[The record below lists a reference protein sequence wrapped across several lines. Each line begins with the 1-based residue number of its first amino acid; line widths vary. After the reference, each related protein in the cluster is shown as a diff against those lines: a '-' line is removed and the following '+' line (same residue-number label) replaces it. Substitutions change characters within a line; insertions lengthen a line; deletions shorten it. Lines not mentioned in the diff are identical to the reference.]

1 MCYESSLKLARDR
14 GLKTVAFPLIS
25 AGVYGYPQR
34 EAIEVAV
41 EAMKIHQ
48 NEFEELTL
56 VLFGEREFG
65 FAKEEFGEF
74 VQE

>member
-1 MCYESSLKLARDR
+1 M
-14 GLKTVAFPLIS
+14 IS

-48 NEFEELTL
+48 NEFEELML

>member
-1 MCYESSLKLARDR
+1 MPPKRF
-14 GLKTVAFPLIS
+14 TIS

-48 NEFEELTL
+48 NEFDELTL